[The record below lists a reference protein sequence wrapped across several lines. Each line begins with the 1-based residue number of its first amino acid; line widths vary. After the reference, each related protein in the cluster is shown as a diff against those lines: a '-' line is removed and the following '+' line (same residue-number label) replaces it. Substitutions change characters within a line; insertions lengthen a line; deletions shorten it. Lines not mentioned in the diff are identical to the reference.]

1 MRIVRS
7 RTFWRG
13 IKQARNTSY
22 DTSGTTTT
30 TNGQTKLSMIKG
42 QLRGSELD
50 TGQQKDLSITLVE
63 NTPILFSSASKLWSV
78 SEGLR
83 ARGIPPSVHT

>member
-1 MRIVRS
+1 MKSNFTLIIELYVSFSEFQTVTMRIVRS

-42 QLRGSELD
+42 QRRGSELD
-50 TGQQKDLSITLVE
+50 TGQQKDLSITVVE
-63 NTPILFSSASKLWSV
+63 NTPILLC
-78 SEGLR
+78 
-83 ARGIPPSVHT
+83 